1 MNNWA
6 FTLIFIFSILVMV
19 RQLFLFIIK
28 LFSEEP
34 TQYVINKI
42 DLILLGV
49 AMSYFIT
56 YLIY

>member
-6 FTLIFIFSILVMV
+6 FTLIFIFSILVIV
-19 RQLFLFIIK
+19 RQVFLVIVK

-34 TQYVINKI
+34 KPYVINRV

-49 AMSYFIT
+49 ALSYFLT